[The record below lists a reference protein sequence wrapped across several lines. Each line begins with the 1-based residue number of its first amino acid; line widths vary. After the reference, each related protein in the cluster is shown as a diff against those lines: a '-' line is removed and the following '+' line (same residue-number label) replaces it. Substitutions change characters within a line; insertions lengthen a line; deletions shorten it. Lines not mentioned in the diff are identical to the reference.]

1 MSFYIIIIIIKR
13 NPQEK
18 SLRGSGKKNKSY
30 QNNSRSTAENLKAG
44 KVAVEAADETGGR
57 PKI

>member
-1 MSFYIIIIIIKR
+1 
-13 NPQEK
+13 
-18 SLRGSGKKNKSY
+18 LRGSGKKNKSY